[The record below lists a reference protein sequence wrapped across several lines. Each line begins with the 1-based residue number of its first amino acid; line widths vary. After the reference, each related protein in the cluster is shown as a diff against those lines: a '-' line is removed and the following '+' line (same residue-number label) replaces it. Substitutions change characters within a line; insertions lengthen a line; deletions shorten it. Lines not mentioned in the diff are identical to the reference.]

1 MEDREYTKVIDYVK
15 AMILDGQ
22 LNLGDKLPTEREM
35 AETLKLGR
43 YSVREALRIME
54 NMGLIESRQGSGNY
68 LSSNI
73 CKNLTQSLSM
83 LLLVKQVD
91 FQEISQLRRA
101 IELHAY
107 RLAIDTVGKY
117 HIDEMKNT
125 LAKMKG
131 ATSKKEAELDRTFH
145 YLIIKASEN
154 KLMISIMEA
163 LSQLCE
169 DFIEQ
174 VLKQSTA
181 EMKEKF
187 AQSHF
192 KMLEGLETKNSDIG
206 YRAINAH
213 YDLIDSMCNQL

>member
-1 MEDREYTKVIDYVK
+1 MENREYTKVIGYVK
-15 AMILDGQ
+15 AMILDEK

-35 AETLKLGR
+35 AETLNLGR

-91 FQEISQLRRA
+91 FHEISQLRRA

-107 RLAIDTVGKY
+107 RLAMDNISKQQLG
-117 HIDEMKNT
+117 EMKK
-125 LAKMKG
+125 LLEKMN
-131 ATSKKEAELDRTFH
+131 ASNLKEEVQSDRAFH
-145 YLIIKASEN
+145 YLIIKASGN

-163 LSQLCE
+163 LSELCE
-169 DFIEQ
+169 EFIEQ
-174 VLKQSTA
+174 VLRQSTA
-181 EMKEKF
+181 EMKGKF
-187 AQSHF
+187 TQSHL
-192 KMLEGLETKNSDIG
+192 KMLEGLETKDSDKG
-206 YRAINAH
+206 YQAINEH
-213 YDLIDSMCNQL
+213 YDLINY

>member
-1 MEDREYTKVIDYVK
+1 MEDREYTKVIGYVK
-15 AMILDGQ
+15 TMILDGQ
-22 LNLGDKLPTEREM
+22 LCLGDKLPTEREM
-35 AETLKLGR
+35 AETLRLGR
-43 YSVREALRIME
+43 YSIREALRIME

-107 RLAIDTVGKY
+107 RLAMDNISKQQL
-117 HIDEMKNT
+117 DEMKKT
-125 LAKMKG
+125 LEKMN
-131 ATSKKEAELDRTFH
+131 ASNLKEEVQLDRAFH
-145 YLIIKASEN
+145 YLIIKASGN
-154 KLMISIMEA
+154 KLIISIMEA
-163 LSQLCE
+163 LSELCE
-169 DFIEQ
+169 QFIEQ

-187 AQSHF
+187 ALSHL
-192 KMLEGLETKNSDIG
+192 KMLEGLETKDNDKG
-206 YRAINAH
+206 YQAINEH
-213 YDLIDSMCNQL
+213 YDLINY